1 MKPHIKVVGAAIV
14 RDGKLLAL
22 RRAYGDAAV
31 INKYE
36 FVGGKIEEGETPEQA
51 LIRECKE
58 ELSLDIEVKDLLNTI
73 DYDYPQT
80 TVTLSVYFVTPLSNY
95 EIKFHNEES
104 WLDIDKIDPALW
116 APADRYFLGN
126 LKNGYTKT
134 MVATTDKDFENIQN
148 IASEVMHETYD
159 NTTPKGQ
166 VDYMLGKFLSTQ
178 AIKASI
184 KEQEY
189 TYKIIYLNGEAMG
202 FFAYCPAS
210 KYNSDYLKGTYF
222 SRVYIRKYAR
232 GKRFLGKIIASL
244 PRPIYI
250 SVKKDCNNAINIFKH
265 FGFKILESVKT
276 DIGSGYCMDDF
287 LMVFGK

>member
-14 RDGKLLAL
+14 KDGKLLAL

-36 FVGGKIEEGETPEQA
+36 FVGGKINEGETPEQA

-58 ELSLDIEVKDLLNTI
+58 ELSLDIEVNDLLNTI

-80 TVTLSVYFVTPLSNY
+80 TVTLSIYFVTPLSKY

-104 WLDIDKIDPALW
+104 WIDIDKIDPSLW

-134 MVATTDKDFENIQN
+134 MVAKTEKDFEDIKN
-148 IASEVMHETYD
+148 IAKEVMHETYD
-159 NTTPKGQ
+159 NTTPQGQ
-166 VDYMLGKFLSTQ
+166 IDYMLDKFLTKE
-178 AIKASI
+178 AIENSI
-184 KEQEY
+184 REQEY
-189 TYKIIYLNGEAMG
+189 TYKVIHLNGEAMG
-202 FFAYCPAS
+202 FFAYCPAC
-210 KYNSDYLKGTYF
+210 KCNPNYLKGTYF
-222 SRVYIRKYAR
+222 SKVYIKKYAR
-232 GKRFLGKIIASL
+232 GKKFLGKIISSL

-250 SVKKDCNNAINIFKH
+250 SVKKDCQNAINIFKH
-265 FGFKILESVKT
+265 YGFKMQESVKI
-276 DIGSGYCMDDF
+276 DIGNGYYMDDF